1 MKSKRCTN
9 CGGSLQKDAKYCLE
23 CGKHVII
30 VKKIKSNQKKSKFIL
45 TPPQRMIFLQ
55 KILPTL
61 LAGSIIWLISEIIF
75 NSIFIDFKFNQA
87 FLVFYIGIILAEA
100 FLFTILYF
108 VSKKAKPFLGL
119 FFFFTFSFG
128 AGILSLPIIMIT
140 NFLPQVHMFV
150 SLSFGAILIT
160 YFIGLILRENY
171 FAEGYSWA
179 HVILFIIGTILVEIV
194 FILVFDI
201 HNFILTIPVS
211 LAYILIVALTTM
223 FYGSITIQENE
234 KKPWMLSFFKLEAI
248 LLLSLIIALVVA
260 VVVLIVIIIAIILE
274 DLDIG
279 IPHIFPLGAPDYGGR
294 KAKKKKTQTRQK

>member
-1 MKSKRCTN
+1 MKSKKCTN

-30 VKKIKSNQKKSKFIL
+30 VKKIKSKKKKSKFIL
-45 TPPQRMIFLQ
+45 TPPQRTIFLQ

-61 LAGSIIWLISEIIF
+61 LAGSIIWLISEITF
-75 NSIFIDFKFNQA
+75 SSIFMEIEFTDT
-87 FLVFYIGIILAEA
+87 FLIFYICMIITEA
-100 FLFTILYF
+100 FLFSMLY
-108 VSKKAKPFLGL
+108 VMSKNSKPFLGL
-119 FFFFTFSFG
+119 FFFFMFSFI
-128 AGILSLPIIMIT
+128 AGILSLPIVMIT
-140 NFLPQVHMFV
+140 QFLPQVHMFV

-223 FYGSITIQENE
+223 FYGSKVVQKNE
-234 KKPWMLSFFKLEAI
+234 KEPWMLIFFKIEGI
-248 LLLSLIIALVVA
+248 LLLSLIIAIVIVA
-260 VVVLIVIIIAIILE
+260 VVLVLVG
-274 DLDIG
+274 IG
-279 IPHIFPLGAPDYGGR
+279 ITCGGSDLSGIGGGTSR
-294 KAKKKKTQTRQK
+294 KKKKNQYGNKEHRSLSS